1 MHRPAAAHSP
11 NLQPRRNIVVKAVR
25 GMRDILPQQ
34 SRRWRLVEDTL
45 AQVLSSHAYE
55 EIRLPLLEF
64 TELFARGVGEA
75 TDIVEKEMYTLADRD
90 GDSLSLRPE
99 GTASS
104 VRMLQEHG
112 LLFNQTQRV
121 CYAGPMFRYEKPQK
135 GRYRQFYQMG
145 AEAYGLAGPDIDAEL
160 IGLGWACWQ
169 ALGITSMVT
178 LEINTLGSGAAR
190 EQYRQALVTYL
201 TPRKDE
207 LDEDSQRRLTSNPM
221 RILDSKNAATQALLA
236 DAPRLPDF
244 VDADSTAHYEE
255 LKSLLSA
262 MGIPFRENHNLVRGL
277 DYYTHTVFEWVT
289 QDLGSQG
296 AVCAGGRYD
305 GLVERL
311 GGKPTPAVGFAIGLD
326 RVVLLHELA
335 HQDDLAAATDIYVCV
350 MDQELL
356 ASAVNRTNLLR
367 QALPELRI
375 RLHMGAGNL
384 KKQLK
389 KADASG
395 ARVAVIYDQTSAND
409 GVLTLKHLRDAEL
422 GQETLALQAAVNR
435 LQQEIS

>member
-1 MHRPAAAHSP
+1 
-11 NLQPRRNIVVKAVR
+11 VVKAVR
-25 GMRDILPQQ
+25 GMRDILPDQ
-34 SRRWRLVEDTL
+34 SRRWRLVENTL
-45 AQVLSSHAYE
+45 AQVLGSFAYE

-90 GDSLSLRPE
+90 GDSLALRPE

-121 CYAGPMFRYEKPQK
+121 FYAGPMFRYEKPQK
-135 GRYRQFYQMG
+135 GRYRQFYQVG

-160 IGLGWACWQ
+160 IALAWSCWQ
-169 ALGITSMVT
+169 ALGITSMVE
-178 LEINTLGSGAAR
+178 LEINTLGSGQAR
-190 EQYRQALVTYL
+190 QQYRDALVAYL
-201 TPRKDE
+201 EPLAAE
-207 LDEDSQRRLTSNPM
+207 LDEDSQRRLTTNPM
-221 RILDSKNAATQALLA
+221 RILDSKNPNTQALLV
-236 DAPRLPDF
+236 DAPKLPDF
-244 VDADSTAHYEE
+244 VDQESLDHYEG
-255 LKSLLSA
+255 LKGLLTA
-262 MGIPFRENHNLVRGL
+262 MAIPFRENPTLVRGL

-335 HQDDLAAATDIYVCV
+335 HANTLEAATDVYVCV
-350 MDQELL
+350 VDAELMPAAMNQL
-356 ASAVNRTNLLR
+356 SRLR
-367 QALPELRI
+367 EALPDLRM

-395 ARVAVIYDQTSAND
+395 GTVALIFDSESAD
-409 GVLTLKHLRDAEL
+409 GSHLTLKHLRDAEL
-422 GQETLALQAAVNR
+422 GQETLEFASAIER
-435 LQQEIS
+435 LRDQCRSQ

>member
-1 MHRPAAAHSP
+1 M
-11 NLQPRRNIVVKAVR
+11 VKAVR
-25 GMRDILPQQ
+25 GMRDILPDQ

-45 AQVLSSHAYE
+45 CRVLRGHAYE

-90 GDSLSLRPE
+90 GDSLALRPE

-104 VRMLQEHG
+104 VRLLQEHG

-135 GRYRQFYQMG
+135 GRYRQFYQIG
-145 AEAYGLAGPDIDAEL
+145 AEAYGLTGPDIDAEL

-169 ALGITSMVT
+169 ALGITSMVE

-190 EQYRQALVTYL
+190 QQYRDALVAYL
-201 TPRKDE
+201 TPMKDD
-207 LDEDSQRRLTSNPM
+207 LDEDSQRRLATNPM
-221 RILDSKNAATQALLA
+221 RILDSKKPAIQEMLV
-236 DAPRLPDF
+236 DAPKLPDF
-244 VDADSTAHYEE
+244 VDDDSAAHYEG
-255 LKSLLSA
+255 LKSLLSS
-262 MGIPFRENHNLVRGL
+262 MGIPFRENHKLVRGL

-289 QDLGSQG
+289 KNLGSQG

-311 GGKPTPAVGFAIGLD
+311 GGRPTAAVGFAIGLD

-335 HQDDLAAATDIYVCV
+335 HEDALATATDVYVCV
-350 MDQELL
+350 ADQNTMSKAMEQ
-356 ASAVNRTNLLR
+356 ARLLR
-367 QALPELRI
+367 EALPTLRV
-375 RLHMGAGNL
+375 RLHLGAGNL

-395 ARVAVIYDQTSAND
+395 ARVAVIFDAESEIA
-409 GVLTLKHLRDAEL
+409 GGLTLKHLRDAQL
-422 GQETLALQAAVNR
+422 GQESLPFGQAVER
-435 LQQEIS
+435 LRQEIC